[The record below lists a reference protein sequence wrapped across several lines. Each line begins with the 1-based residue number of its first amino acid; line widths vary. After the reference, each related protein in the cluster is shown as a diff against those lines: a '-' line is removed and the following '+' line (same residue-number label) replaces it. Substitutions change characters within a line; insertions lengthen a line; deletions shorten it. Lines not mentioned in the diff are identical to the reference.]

1 MPIRRNDEL
10 NETSPS
16 ALIGSGVVDAGSALA
31 ANSSPWSVSR
41 SGGAYA
47 ETLASTGSRA
57 TGATDVSMPPGRGD
71 KKPSTRPGL
80 GFRIRRALQLSLEAL
95 DRAIASSEDLIER
108 ANALTEVRERLEE
121 LWDCRDAREKQ
132 FRMIIN
138 HLELLFRNIAV
149 EDVTPGEMEALR
161 SVLTGISIRV
171 QLTNPDIRS
180 FLEQLAKAGVPL
192 FRAIE

>member
-16 ALIGSGVVDAGSALA
+16 ALIGSDVAGAGSALA
-31 ANSSPWSVSR
+31 ANSSPWISSR

-57 TGATDVSMPPGRGD
+57 TGAIDVRVTPGRGD
-71 KKPSTRPGL
+71 SKRPIRPSL
-80 GFRIRRALQLSLEAL
+80 GFRIRRALQASLEAL
-95 DRAIASSEDLIER
+95 DRAIASSDDPIER

-121 LWDCRDAREKQ
+121 LWDCRIAREKQ
-132 FRMIIN
+132 FSMIIN

-149 EDVTPGEMEALR
+149 EDVTSGEMEALR
-161 SVLTGISIRV
+161 SVLTGIGIRT

-180 FLEQLAKAGVPL
+180 FLELLAKAGVPL
-192 FRAIE
+192 SRAIE